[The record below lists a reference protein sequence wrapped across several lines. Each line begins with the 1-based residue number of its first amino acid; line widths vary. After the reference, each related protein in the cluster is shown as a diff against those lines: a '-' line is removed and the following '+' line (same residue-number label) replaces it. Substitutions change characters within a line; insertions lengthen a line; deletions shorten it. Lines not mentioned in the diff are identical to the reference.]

1 MLQALFSPK
10 AHIRLM
16 VDVLLTMN
24 EAFCIAGGGVSCPSP
39 KVLRAG
45 D

>member
-1 MLQALFSPK
+1 
-10 AHIRLM
+10 M

-24 EAFCIAGGGVSCPSP
+24 EAFCIAGVEFPVSRPNHTQRRCKQGISE
-39 KVLRAG
+39 KKH

>member
-1 MLQALFSPK
+1 
-10 AHIRLM
+10 M

-24 EAFCIAGGGVSCPSP
+24 EAFRIAGVEFPVALP
-39 KVLRAG
+39 QTKLTG